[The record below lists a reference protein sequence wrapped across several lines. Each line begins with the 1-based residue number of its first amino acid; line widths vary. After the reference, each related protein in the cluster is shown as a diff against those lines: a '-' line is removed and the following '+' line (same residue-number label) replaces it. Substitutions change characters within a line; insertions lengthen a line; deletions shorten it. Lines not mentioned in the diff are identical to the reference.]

1 MSDDLKKQAALAALD
16 EIRNGMIVG
25 LGTGSTAAH
34 FIRALGSRA
43 RDGLKV
49 VGIPTSEDSARLAK
63 EAGVP
68 LTTFRDHP
76 EIDITVDGADEVSPE
91 LDLIKGLG
99 GALVRE
105 KIVVHASKRVVI
117 VVDET
122 KLVERLGAKT
132 VIPVEV
138 IPFAM
143 DRVILQLKRR
153 GGEAR
158 LRGKN
163 GNPFL
168 SDNGNAILD
177 WKHGVIDQP
186 AVLEGQLKAI
196 PGVLDSGIFANV
208 AQCVAV
214 AGASGIRKIEKM
226 GM

>member
-1 MSDDLKKQAALAALD
+1 M
-16 EIRNGMIVG
+16 
-25 LGTGSTAAH
+25 
-34 FIRALGSRA
+34 
-43 RDGLKV
+43 
-49 VGIPTSEDSARLAK
+49 
-63 EAGVP
+63 
-68 LTTFRDHP
+68 
-76 EIDITVDGADEVSPE
+76 
-91 LDLIKGLG
+91 
-99 GALVRE
+99 VRE

-158 LRGKN
+158 LREKN

-208 AQCVAV
+208 AQCVIV

-226 GM
+226 GT